1 MGVWYGKV
9 VWADYKFTTGATMET
24 TYIVQGFSKQK
35 DGKKTK
41 LIADT
46 AMQFKTEHEALMRAE
61 KMSSIR
67 VGVIAAS
74 QQYDA
79 DTGEYGEVKILVK
92 YGELPA
98 GMGDEE

>member
-1 MGVWYGKV
+1 MK
-9 VWADYKFTTGATMET
+9 T
-24 TYIVQGFSKQK
+24 TYIVQGYSKQK

-46 AMQFKTEHEALMRAE
+46 ALSFKTEQEALIRAE
-61 KMSSIR
+61 KMSAVR

-74 QQYDA
+74 QEYDE
-79 DTGEYGEVKILVK
+79 DTGEYGEVKILAK

-98 GMGDEE
+98 GFGDEE